1 MQESNAVWDSN
12 RKYREANYIA
22 SSISEHLSGLGMKD
36 YRTAMSALRNIATLF
51 TSGKYDAIGQHSDTN
66 SKDSSSGEDLR
77 VASGET
83 EYNELRVASG
93 ETTSCAVEIEGSEL
107 ASLRSDAVQV
117 TQAAAEVN
125 YNIADLGSDTAE
137 LGSDTAE
144 LGSGSTQLGRQNAR
158 LDSNCTVLT
167 RQDCENEQNDIPNN
181 KIIELNEAGARS
193 VDLTGVNAE
202 FALKI
207 PPKPRGRPKQ
217 MPKAVKAKRN
227 LTIEMAQEDM
237 TMHECNMNL
246 EKVRELLDN
255 HPTLLSS
262 SETLLQFNVFKFLT
276 KPKPPIVYEISKLPA
291 TKPLMREDEIV
302 RVFPLDLIRKCGAK
316 VTAYQR
322 KRRGVRE
329 LDVAFEIVGLGV
341 FTNTTIKLMKKWHA
355 ATVACKKI
363 GNALTWISKMDFSR
377 HGNSGFYVE
386 ADPTLPN
393 KLKKMQILTSQIEVL
408 ALVGKELISDEVM
421 HKLLTK
427 LFLPGS
433 GVVVFD
439 ASTLGVV
446 VDGEV
451 STSNDVIREA
461 LSGVSNDKVL
471 IPVNCHGNHWC
482 SIMINLEGGTVDV
495 YDSSSSSYLVGVRAV
510 AQKMMI
516 LLPTNV
522 KKPAR
527 VRTFESSL
535 GVQTDSYNCGIYVL
549 LGFEMFCG
557 AEPLGYLD
565 KKALQCLR

>member
-1 MQESNAVWDSN
+1 MPEDRRVKTAVRRPQRHNLCVEINADADEASAASLGALSDEEWVDFATDTGSN
-12 RKYREANYIA
+12 
-22 SSISEHLSGLGMKD
+22 
-36 YRTAMSALRNIATLF
+36 
-51 TSGKYDAIGQHSDTN
+51 TSGQSKQGRSGGMDHPRRLQDDNEDAQGLEVLVAPLERFEF
-66 SKDSSSGEDLR
+66 DSWEDLESYLAKYTKGTHQLSYPHEEHSTAR
-77 VASGET
+77 NAKIRST
-83 EYNELRVASG
+83 
-93 ETTSCAVEIEGSEL
+93 GSKKLLLPDEW
-107 ASLRSDAVQV
+107 
-117 TQAAAEVN
+117 VN
-125 YNIADLGSDTAE
+125 YGKTYICTH
-137 LGSDTAE
+137 
-144 LGSGSTQLGRQNAR
+144 SGRYKSRGKGRRKRLQSRAMECEAQLGRQNAR
-158 LDSNCTVLT
+158 LDSDCTVLT

-202 FALKI
+202 FALQI

-217 MPKAVKAKRN
+217 KPKAAKAKRN
-227 LTIEMAQEDM
+227 LTIAMVQEDM
-237 TMHECNMNL
+237 TMHVCNMNL

-255 HPTLLSS
+255 HPTFLSS

-276 KPKPPIVYEISKLPA
+276 KPKPPIAYEISKLPA

-341 FTNTTIKLMKKWHA
+341 FTNTTIKLMKKN
-355 ATVACKKI
+355 
-363 GNALTWISKMDFSR
+363 G
-377 HGNSGFYVE
+377 
-386 ADPTLPN
+386 TLP
-393 KLKKMQILTSQIEVL
+393 LWHIEVL

-527 VRTFESSL
+527 VRTFESSQ

-565 KKALQCLR
+565 KKTLQCLR

>member
-1 MQESNAVWDSN
+1 M
-12 RKYREANYIA
+12 
-22 SSISEHLSGLGMKD
+22 
-36 YRTAMSALRNIATLF
+36 
-51 TSGKYDAIGQHSDTN
+51 
-66 SKDSSSGEDLR
+66 
-77 VASGET
+77 
-83 EYNELRVASG
+83 
-93 ETTSCAVEIEGSEL
+93 
-107 ASLRSDAVQV
+107 
-117 TQAAAEVN
+117 
-125 YNIADLGSDTAE
+125 
-137 LGSDTAE
+137 
-144 LGSGSTQLGRQNAR
+144 
-158 LDSNCTVLT
+158 
-167 RQDCENEQNDIPNN
+167 
-181 KIIELNEAGARS
+181 
-193 VDLTGVNAE
+193 
-202 FALKI
+202 
-207 PPKPRGRPKQ
+207 
-217 MPKAVKAKRN
+217 
-227 LTIEMAQEDM
+227 
-237 TMHECNMNL
+237 
-246 EKVRELLDN
+246 
-255 HPTLLSS
+255 
-262 SETLLQFNVFKFLT
+262 
-276 KPKPPIVYEISKLPA
+276 
-291 TKPLMREDEIV
+291 
-302 RVFPLDLIRKCGAK
+302 
-316 VTAYQR
+316 
-322 KRRGVRE
+322 
-329 LDVAFEIVGLGV
+329 
-341 FTNTTIKLMKKWHA
+341 
-355 ATVACKKI
+355 
-363 GNALTWISKMDFSR
+363 
-377 HGNSGFYVE
+377 
-386 ADPTLPN
+386 
-393 KLKKMQILTSQIEVL
+393 QIEVL

-439 ASTLGVV
+439 AFTLGVV

>member
-66 SKDSSSGEDLR
+66 SKDSSSGDDLR

-83 EYNELRVASG
+83 EYDESRVASG
-93 ETTSCAVEIEGSEL
+93 ETTSCAVEIEDSEL

-117 TQAAAEVN
+117 TQTAADVN
-125 YNIADLGSDTAE
+125 YNIADLGADTAE

-144 LGSGSTQLGRQNAR
+144 VGSCSAELGSCSAELGFDTAW
-158 LDSNCTVLT
+158 
-167 RQDCENEQNDIPNN
+167 ENDIPNN

-193 VDLTGVNAE
+193 VDLTDVNAE

-217 MPKAVKAKRN
+217 KPKAAKAKRN
-227 LTIEMAQEDM
+227 LTIAMVQEEM

-255 HPTLLSS
+255 HPTSLSS

-276 KPKPPIVYEISKLPA
+276 KPKPPIAYEISKLPA

-439 ASTLGVV
+439 AFTLGVV